1 MTALDY
7 VSAYVSRTHIAL
19 DEQLRARRSV
29 AVGRTLVATSLL
41 GIFLLSSSASQ
52 PSTASVLLGGWLALA
67 FVSLLLLRLDS
78 RRQAAFAIAV
88 HVIDVLVA
96 VSVAMVTSR
105 SATPGIAVL
114 LFTLL
119 AAAGQW
125 GFAGAVAT
133 ASVTALL
140 LGFEPFLGELSGAA
154 FAPLLGNQDAFVRSA
169 CILLVG
175 VVVGYLT
182 DSERRL
188 RAEAT
193 SIAAIVSRADVRA
206 GLTRTMASMFDAIF
220 PLFEAR
226 RALLL
231 VHEKATDRIYL
242 WAADRAT
249 DGRLP
254 SVRPSLLNR
263 ADLSTFVFA
272 PAAAAWHAA
281 RRGGSTADRWD
292 VMAVDENG
300 GRINPK
306 PWSFPA
312 AFLETMNPCGRL
324 MAVRVELGDEWSG
337 RLFLID
343 PSVGADLHAA
353 LVFARRVVLQ
363 VAPAIHNV
371 YLLHRVKAQA
381 SASERARIAR
391 ELHDG
396 VIQTVT
402 AVQMQVA
409 ALSRRLAKASS
420 PAVASELR
428 ELDVTLQDEVVRL
441 RELMTQIKPI
451 DLGPD
456 QLVGALADF
465 VQRFQRETGIA
476 ARFVTQLDRIALAP
490 HACREIAR
498 IVQEALFNVRRHSG
512 ARHVFVRLSAVN
524 GDCRLSIDND
534 GRGFP
539 FRGRMTQAEL
549 TATRNGPHV
558 IGERVRLLGGAL
570 TVESDPGRGARLEI
584 AVPLSPHA
592 INS

>member
-1 MTALDY
+1 LWELK
-7 VSAYVSRTHIAL
+7 VVLL
-19 DEQLRARRSV
+19 DEQFRVRRPV
-29 AVGRTLVATSLL
+29 AVGRTVVAACVL
-41 GIFLLSSSASQ
+41 GMFVVSPSQ
-52 PSTASVLLGGWLALA
+52 TSTASLVLAGWLALA
-67 FVSLLLLRLDS
+67 FFSLRLLRLDPH
-78 RRQAAFAIAV
+78 RQATFALAIHAV
-88 HVIDVLVA
+88 DVLVA
-96 VSVAMVTSR
+96 VSVALLTGS
-105 SATPGIAVL
+105 SATPGFALL
-114 LFTLL
+114 LFALL
-119 AAAGQW
+119 AAAYQW
-125 GFAGAVAT
+125 GFAGAVVT
-133 ASVTALL
+133 ACVSALL
-140 LGFEPFLGELSGAA
+140 LGLEPVIGGMSGAA
-154 FAPLLGNQDAFVRSA
+154 FVPRLENGDVLVRSA
-169 CILLVG
+169 CVLLAG
-175 VVVGYLT
+175 VVTGYLT
-182 DSERRL
+182 HGEQRL

-193 SIAAIVSRADVRA
+193 SIAAIVSRVDVRA
-206 GLTRTMASMFDAIF
+206 GLTRTMTSMFDSIF

-231 VHEKATDRIYL
+231 VHEKATDRIYV
-242 WAADRAT
+242 WAADRAA

-254 SVRPSLLNR
+254 AVRSSLLNR
-263 ADLSTFVFA
+263 ADLSTYMFA
-272 PAAAAWHAA
+272 PEAAAWHAA
-281 RRGGSTADRWD
+281 RRGRSTADRWD
-292 VMAVDENG
+292 VVAVDEDG
-300 GRINPK
+300 SRISPK

-312 AFLETMNPCGRL
+312 TFIETMNPCDRL

-343 PSVGADLHAA
+343 PGVGADRHAA

-363 VAPAIHNV
+363 VVPAIHNV

-381 SASERARIAR
+381 RASERARIAR

-402 AVQMQVA
+402 GVQMHIA
-409 ALSRRLAKASS
+409 ALSRQLAKGSS
-420 PAVASELR
+420 PEVAGDLR
-428 ELDVTLQDEVVRL
+428 QLEVTLQEEVVRL
-441 RELMTQIKPI
+441 RELMTEIKPI

-456 QLVGALADF
+456 QLVDALADF

-490 HACREIAR
+490 HACGEIAR